1 MIGDLLASRMQKI
14 IRKNMEKSQKN
25 KAVIAET
32 IAELKLCLLEAD
44 VNQVVVDDLMTTIEQ
59 RANQEVMISRLKPSQ
74 MMIKIVHDEILK
86 ILGGATNDLNIK
98 GRLPVILI
106 VGLQGSGKTTSVAK
120 MANLVAKQKSKKPL
134 MVACDIYRPGAI
146 DQLVDLG
153 KQINIPVFERG
164 TSNPVTTAQKAL
176 KYAEKNH
183 HDLVIIDTAGRLQIN
198 EDLMNELKT
207 IRNKIQPQEILL
219 VVDGMVGQDIINQV
233 TAFHKALKLTGVVI
247 TKLDGDAKGGAAL
260 SVTQLTGLPI
270 KFIGTGEQIKNWQI
284 FHPDRMANR
293 ILGMGDLKTLFETAS
308 EVIDARTMKVTM
320 QRMMRGQFDLQ
331 DLLNQLKQMKKIG
344 SLNKISRMIPGLPK
358 ISPEKIADTEE
369 KLRVIQILISSM
381 TVAERQ
387 NIHLLRQL
395 NRKQRIIKGSGRSEK
410 EYNSMINHYNRS
422 KKQVDLM
429 AKNIKQGRMPDFG
442 SMKI

>member
-183 HDLVIIDTAGRLQIN
+183 YDLVIIDTAGRLQIN

>member
-1 MIGDLLASRMQKI
+1 
-14 IRKNMEKSQKN
+14 
-25 KAVIAET
+25 
-32 IAELKLCLLEAD
+32 
-44 VNQVVVDDLMTTIEQ
+44 MTTIEQ

-270 KFIGTGEQIKNWQI
+270 KFIGTGEQIKN
-284 FHPDRMANR
+284 
-293 ILGMGDLKTLFETAS
+293 
-308 EVIDARTMKVTM
+308 
-320 QRMMRGQFDLQ
+320 
-331 DLLNQLKQMKKIG
+331 
-344 SLNKISRMIPGLPK
+344 
-358 ISPEKIADTEE
+358 
-369 KLRVIQILISSM
+369 
-381 TVAERQ
+381 
-387 NIHLLRQL
+387 
-395 NRKQRIIKGSGRSEK
+395 
-410 EYNSMINHYNRS
+410 
-422 KKQVDLM
+422 
-429 AKNIKQGRMPDFG
+429 
-442 SMKI
+442 